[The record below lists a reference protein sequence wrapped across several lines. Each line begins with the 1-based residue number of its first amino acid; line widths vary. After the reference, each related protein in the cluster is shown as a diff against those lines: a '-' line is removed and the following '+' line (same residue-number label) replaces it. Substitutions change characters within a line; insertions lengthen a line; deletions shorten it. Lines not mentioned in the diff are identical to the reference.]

1 MKRAALK
8 GLVVANFIVGFNLPG
23 WAQEPMPDIGKLEYQ
38 SSCAACHGVDG
49 KGTGPLAVE
58 FKTKPAD
65 LTIIAKSNKGVFPF
79 NRVYETIDGRQ
90 DVKSHGARDM
100 PVWGFRYN
108 PTPFQG
114 FSRVAPYYVDP
125 VIDREAVIR
134 GRILAL
140 VEYVFR
146 IQEK

>member
-1 MKRAALK
+1 MTRITLNGLAAAT
-8 GLVVANFIVGFNLPG
+8 VIIGFTLPG
-23 WAQEPMPDIGKLEYQ
+23 WAEETDIGKVEYQ

-49 KGTGPLAVE
+49 KGAGPLATRL
-58 FKTKPAD
+58 KNKPAD
-65 LTIIAKSNKGVFPF
+65 LTLIAKLNRGVFPVD
-79 NRVYETIDGRQ
+79 RVYETIDGRE
-90 DVKSHGARDM
+90 DVKSHGPREM

-108 PTPFQG
+108 PSPIPG
-114 FSRVAPYYVDP
+114 FNRTAPYYVDP

-140 VEYVFR
+140 IDYLYR